1 MGPSGLVALAVLV
14 IGFPMQGLMVKLMI
28 DQRRKGV
35 RITDSRSRLTQEVL
49 GGIRLIKI
57 YAWVSENLQV
67 RKSGA
72 SHVNHIGN
80 VLHRQNRDY

>member
-57 YAWVSENLQV
+57 YAWVSENLQLW
-67 RKSGA
+67 KSGA
-72 SHVNHIGN
+72 SLVSHVGN
-80 VLHRQNRDY
+80 VLHRQNWDY

>member
-28 DQRRKGV
+28 GQRRKGV

-57 YAWVSENLQV
+57 YAWVSKDLQF

-72 SHVNHIGN
+72 SHASHAGN
-80 VLHRQNRDY
+80 VLHRQNWAY

>member
-14 IGFPMQGLMVKLMI
+14 IGFPVQGFMVKLMI
-28 DQRRKGV
+28 AQRRKGV

-57 YAWVSENLQV
+57 YAWVSEDLQV

-72 SHVNHIGN
+72 SHASHVGN
-80 VLHRQNRDY
+80 ILHRQNWDY